1 MEPQNPWRQH
11 LTIVDVFSEEPDRF
25 SSFFR
30 RILSLCLDASLSDAI
45 RSQLLSFLISAVQS
59 LDNGLIRK
67 ECAPLVSISIWQH
80 LHSESVREQK
90 FEQHSQL
97 KKAWRAAARRYEAAD
112 DATKLKLKFDRAWL
126 YTMILDFVARLNKS
140 SQGITVWT
148 SSLSQRSY

>member
-1 MEPQNPWRQH
+1 M
-11 LTIVDVFSEEPDRF
+11 TVVDVFSEEPDRF

-30 RILSLCLDASLSDAI
+30 RILSLCLDASLSDVI
-45 RSQLLSFLISAVQS
+45 RSQLLSFLISAFQS

-140 SQGITVWT
+140 SQGITV
-148 SSLSQRSY
+148 